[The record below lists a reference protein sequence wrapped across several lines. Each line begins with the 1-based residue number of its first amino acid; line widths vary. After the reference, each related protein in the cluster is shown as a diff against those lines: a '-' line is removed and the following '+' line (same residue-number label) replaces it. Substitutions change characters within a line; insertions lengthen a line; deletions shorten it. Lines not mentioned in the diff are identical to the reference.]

1 MGRLASLWPDPLA
14 FNPSRHMNGPKP
26 SSFVFT
32 SFQVSGSCLL
42 GQDVLRLQISLLFFV
57 VYGSMRVPVSG
68 AQCSGGP
75 THLPGTEPGLHA
87 AAGKEGAWT
96 GRRTLDATSSTTR
109 QPCLTRSP
117 LLSVQYVLSV
127 LMLHFR
133 LSLEDAKQPVVPIQ
147 TSATM
152 PQAQGARVRL
162 EPRDK
167 SRVWER
173 Q

>member
-1 MGRLASLWPDPLA
+1 M
-14 FNPSRHMNGPKP
+14 
-26 SSFVFT
+26 
-32 SFQVSGSCLL
+32 
-42 GQDVLRLQISLLFFV
+42 
-57 VYGSMRVPVSG
+57 
-68 AQCSGGP
+68 
-75 THLPGTEPGLHA
+75 
-87 AAGKEGAWT
+87 
-96 GRRTLDATSSTTR
+96 
-109 QPCLTRSP
+109 
-117 LLSVQYVLSV
+117 QYVLSV